1 MNVKNS
7 VGAIQ
12 YYSNYTK
19 KNQPLYDRK
28 GRYVGSRQVGKWSN
42 YQIGENGLHDF
53 KVKNDE
59 NREIDI
65 YYNDLKFN
73 EAVGLTSNVGRYNV
87 DFNGGRWSGNT
98 LFTNNNSRQHQI
110 KSIPPG
116 MRVTIFA
123 KNENL
128 ERVNDETTKLI
139 YPGRKTKTDIINDRE
154 KSNVL
159 QRWGFRL
166 LAFLALFFGLVL
178 IIEPI
183 RIVLNK
189 GPELLK
195 LPILNIIQPLASII
209 GKTILFLWDTFSFV
223 GSLLLTAILTAIVYF
238 LVNYTLI
245 SGISLGIL
253 IIVIIVLNVYSKQ

>member
-1 MNVKNS
+1 
-7 VGAIQ
+7 
-12 YYSNYTK
+12 
-19 KNQPLYDRK
+19 
-28 GRYVGSRQVGKWSN
+28 
-42 YQIGENGLHDF
+42 
-53 KVKNDE
+53 
-59 NREIDI
+59 
-65 YYNDLKFN
+65 
-73 EAVGLTSNVGRYNV
+73 
-87 DFNGGRWSGNT
+87 
-98 LFTNNNSRQHQI
+98 
-110 KSIPPG
+110 